1 MVLNITRTK
10 SMSERLK
17 KIFTKSR
24 KIWVKD
30 DTIYYDIVETPKE
43 EAIENLKT
51 ILVEGN
57 IYTCRGQS
65 LGFLRLERT
74 LAFEFEP
81 ARGSGTIFLVQ
92 MIDFK

>member
-10 SMSERLK
+10 SMSERFK
-17 KIFTKSR
+17 KIITKSR
-24 KIWVKD
+24 KMWVKD

-57 IYTCRGQS
+57 KVHTMNSNAHNFQ
-65 LGFLRLERT
+65 
-74 LAFEFEP
+74 
-81 ARGSGTIFLVQ
+81 
-92 MIDFK
+92 K

>member
-1 MVLNITRTK
+1 
-10 SMSERLK
+10 MSERLK

-57 IYTCRGQS
+57 IYIIKYICRYMIHVLMYVIKFS
-65 LGFLRLERT
+65 SFLKL
-74 LAFEFEP
+74 
-81 ARGSGTIFLVQ
+81 
-92 MIDFK
+92 

>member
-10 SMSERLK
+10 SKFERLK

-57 IYTCRGQS
+57 KVHTMHSNAHNFQ
-65 LGFLRLERT
+65 
-74 LAFEFEP
+74 
-81 ARGSGTIFLVQ
+81 
-92 MIDFK
+92 K

>member
-57 IYTCRGQS
+57 IYIIKYLHMYVCN
-65 LGFLRLERT
+65 
-74 LAFEFEP
+74 
-81 ARGSGTIFLVQ
+81 
-92 MIDFK
+92 

>member
-10 SMSERLK
+10 SMFERLK

-43 EAIENLKT
+43 EAIENLMT

-57 IYTCRGQS
+57 NVHT
-65 LGFLRLERT
+65 
-74 LAFEFEP
+74 
-81 ARGSGTIFLVQ
+81 
-92 MIDFK
+92 

>member
-10 SMSERLK
+10 SMSERFK
-17 KIFTKSR
+17 KIITKSR
-24 KIWVKD
+24 KMWVKD

-57 IYTCRGQS
+57 KVHTMHSNAHNFQ
-65 LGFLRLERT
+65 
-74 LAFEFEP
+74 
-81 ARGSGTIFLVQ
+81 
-92 MIDFK
+92 K